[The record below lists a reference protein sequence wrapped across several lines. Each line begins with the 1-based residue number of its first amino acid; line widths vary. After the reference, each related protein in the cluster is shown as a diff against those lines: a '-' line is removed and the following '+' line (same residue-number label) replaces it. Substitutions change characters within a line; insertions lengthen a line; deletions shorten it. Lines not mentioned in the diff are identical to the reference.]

1 MIQFLDV
8 HIREHFNKIE
18 LEWSG
23 VRVEWRGVEFTH
35 RERVEWLERWNGM
48 KFRDGEWS
56 GVRVWWSG
64 VRCLRGVEMECVCVS
79 RKKILGERGKQEN
92 RKTDLKTEK
101 NS

>member
-1 MIQFLDV
+1 MF
-8 HIREHFNKIE
+8 IREHFNKIE

-48 KFRDGEWS
+48 KFRDGEWKVECEC
-56 GVRVWWSG
+56 GRCEWSG
-64 VRCLRGVEMECVCVS
+64 VERSGVCVCGVS
-79 RKKILGERGKQEN
+79 RKKFLGERGKQEN